1 VAADTGLSRRLFL
14 SIFGL
19 ASVFSVRFARTAVAA
34 AAEAP
39 TGDRLVVVRGW
50 VLREDDLNH
59 IGPR

>member
-1 VAADTGLSRRLFL
+1 LGRSIGLSRRVFL

-19 ASVFSVRFARTAVAA
+19 ASVFSVRFARAAVDAG
-34 AAEAP
+34 AEPPAS
-39 TGDRLVVVRGW
+39 DRLVVVRGW